1 MPSSGPRSSDRP
13 TDSEYGS
20 EGEPGEP
27 RDRESGESTTVRASP
42 EDHSTLRLG
51 SSAAGLGNEPPWRS
65 RYEDLGEIARGGM
78 SVIRDMFDRVIRRH
92 VAMKIL
98 DRERDPAGLT
108 QFIEEA
114 RITAQLDH
122 PNIVPVHDVQYD
134 ELGLPTRFTMKLI
147 EGETLS
153 AELERLGDG
162 ALEGAELERLVGV
175 VIKVCDAVSFAHSRG
190 VIHCDLKPSNVL
202 IGSHGQVYLTDWGV
216 ALRRDFSGAATDQ
229 QERATQPFTQP
240 SLVGTPAYM
249 APEQAWGRREDIDE
263 RTDVYGLGG
272 MLYALLTMRPPHDG
286 GDTERD
292 LALAKLG
299 KVPSPESVVPDR
311 SLPPGLCAIAMRALS
326 IDPRQRQ
333 PSVDTL
339 RQQLEGFLRG
349 GGWLEQLSLSKGSV
363 VLKEGDVPDAAYIL
377 REGECELYRTVEGEP
392 RLVRTFGAGEVF
404 GEASIFG
411 SSTRTATIVAAS
423 DVKLVRVTRA
433 ALERELERSDW
444 LRAFVRALAERFIEQ
459 DRQLRKLDA
468 PKKD

>member
-1 MPSSGPRSSDRP
+1 VKKGPGSSSDRP
-13 TDSEYGS
+13 TDSEYGGD
-20 EGEPGEP
+20 GEPPEGRE
-27 RDRESGESTTVRASP
+27 RESGPNTTVRASS
-42 EDHSTLRLG
+42 EEHSTLRLG

-147 EGETLS
+147 EGKTLA
-153 AELERLGDG
+153 AELERLGDS
-162 ALEGAELERLVGV
+162 ALAGPELERLIGV

-202 IGSHGQVYLTDWGV
+202 VGSHGQVYLTDWGV
-216 ALRRDFSGAATDQ
+216 ALRRDVSETDAG
-229 QERATQPFTQP
+229 ERATRPFTQA

-272 MLYALLTMRPPHDG
+272 VLYALMTLRPPHDG
-286 GDTERD
+286 GDAERD

-299 KVPSPESVVPDR
+299 KVPVPEAVVPGR
-311 SLPPGLCAIAMRALS
+311 SLPPGLCAIALRALS
-326 IDPRQRQ
+326 ADPRQRQ
-333 PSVDTL
+333 PSVDVL
-339 RQQLEGFLRG
+339 RSQLEDFLRG
-349 GGWLEQLSLSKGSV
+349 GGWLEQLSLPKGAV
-363 VLKEGDVPDAAYIL
+363 VLQEGDVPDAAYIL
-377 REGECELYRTVEGEP
+377 REGECELYRTVEGRP
-392 RLVRTFGAGEVF
+392 RLVRLFGAGEVF

-433 ALERELERSDW
+433 ALERELERSEW
-444 LRAFVRALAERFIEQ
+444 LRLFVRALAERFIEQ
-459 DRQLRKLDA
+459 DRQLRKVDV
-468 PKKD
+468 KKE

>member
-1 MPSSGPRSSDRP
+1 VKGSGSSSDRP

-20 EGEPGEP
+20 EGEPSQG
-27 RDRESGESTTVRASP
+27 RERQSGPNTTVRAGA
-42 EDHSTLRLG
+42 EEHSTLRLG
-51 SSAAGLGNEPPWRS
+51 SAAAGLGNEPPWRS

-153 AELERLGDG
+153 AALERLGAG
-162 ALEGAELERLVGV
+162 ALASTELERLVGV
-175 VIKVCDAVSFAHSRG
+175 VVKVCDAVSFAHSRG

-216 ALRRDFSGAATDQ
+216 ALRRDPSESEVG
-229 QERATQPFTQP
+229 ERATRPFAQA

-272 MLYALLTMRPPHDG
+272 VLYALLTLRPPHDG
-286 GDTERD
+286 GDAERD

-299 KVPSPESVVPDR
+299 KVPVPETVVPER

-326 IDPRQRQ
+326 ANPAQRQ
-333 PSVDTL
+333 PSVEVL
-339 RQQLEGFLRG
+339 RGQLEDFLRG
-349 GGWLEQLSLSKGSV
+349 GGWLEQLALPKGSV
-363 VLKEGDVPDAAYIL
+363 VLQEGDVPDAAYIL
-377 REGECELYRTVEGEP
+377 REGECELYRTVEGQP
-392 RLVRTFGAGEVF
+392 RLVRLFGAGEVF

-459 DRQLRKLDA
+459 DQQLRRLDSGK
-468 PKKD
+468 P

>member
-1 MPSSGPRSSDRP
+1 MKGSGSSSDRP
-13 TDSEYGS
+13 TDSEYG
-20 EGEPGEP
+20 GEAEP
-27 RDRESGESTTVRASP
+27 AERRDRESGPGTTVRASA
-42 EDHSTLRLG
+42 EEHSTLRLG
-51 SSAAGLGNEPPWRS
+51 TSAAGLGNEPPWRS

-153 AELERLGDG
+153 TALERLGEGALAGPELERLI
-162 ALEGAELERLVGV
+162 GV
-175 VIKVCDAVSFAHSRG
+175 VLKVCDAVSFAHSRG

-216 ALRRDFSGAATDQ
+216 ALRRDVSETDSGD
-229 QERATQPFTQP
+229 RATRPFTQAT
-240 SLVGTPAYM
+240 LVGTPAYM

-272 MLYALLTMRPPHDG
+272 MLYALMTLRPPHDG
-286 GDTERD
+286 GDVERD

-299 KVPSPESVVPDR
+299 KVAAPETIAPGR
-311 SLPPGLCAIAMRALS
+311 SLPPGLCAIALRALS
-326 IDPRQRQ
+326 ASPAQRQ
-333 PSVDTL
+333 PSVEIL
-339 RQQLEGFLRG
+339 SGQLQEFLRG
-349 GGWLEQLSLSKGSV
+349 GGWLEQLSLPKGTV
-363 VLKEGDVPDAAYIL
+363 VLQEGDVPDAAYIL
-377 REGECELYRTVEGEP
+377 REGECELYRTVEGHP
-392 RLVRTFGAGEVF
+392 RLVRLFGAGEVF

-423 DVKLVRVTRA
+423 DVKLVRVTRD
-433 ALERELERSDW
+433 ALERELERSEW

-468 PKKD
+468 NKT